1 MPSLR
6 KLVFAS
12 VVATVVLLFAAN
24 SGWGQNV
31 YGTIAGTVSDSSG
44 AAIANAN
51 VTLTNL
57 DTNEKRNMETD
68 ASGNYTFVNI
78 LPGKYKVEAEKSG
91 FKKVVRQPILVQVE
105 SGLKVDLTMQVGA
118 VTETVEVS
126 AEAPLLQPET
136 NSLGQVVEQRVVT
149 ELPLNGRNP
158 LALVAMSPGVVPQ
171 GQPSAGNSSTSNPVG
186 ANPFALGDFQ
196 VGGGMSGQ
204 SQILIDGAP
213 TNGAY
218 LNVVTVI
225 PTQDAIEEF
234 KVQTNN
240 LGPEYGRFAGG
251 VINLNTKSGTNSFHG
266 SAYNFLRNKVLNAN
280 DFFAN
285 ANGIERPPFTQ
296 NQFGANVGGPVLK
309 DKLFFFSSYEG
320 FRQRKGSLIQT
331 FVPTAAERAGDFRVV
346 GSSNTS
352 ALLDIYTPYSSSSC
366 SGATAPTICRTQF
379 FPQPSAGIA
388 TVPGPNG
395 PVDAFNAACTTPG
408 GCPNVIPTALLD
420 QTSLALLSY
429 FPTPTPGLA
438 NNPNGNFATAFSTG
452 GDTNQ
457 YNERI
462 DYNLSEKQRIFG
474 RYTHNYILSLP
485 DAPFSQICTDRC
497 TETTTAHQVSL
508 GDTYSFSPKTILDVH
523 IAYTRYVY
531 LRTPLS
537 QGIDLSKFGANWKA
551 LTPEMTYTHI
561 PQVCVS
567 NSNGDNHWGGGWCA
581 QGTGSGI
588 GAWDDTLSL
597 NPMVSHIMGKHNF
610 KAGFEFRLLR
620 NNYYQSNNP
629 AGLLQFNAKMT
640 AANPAN
646 GNNAPAGS
654 TVINGT
660 PSCTTATA
668 TTPCES
674 GNGFAAFLLGAGDSG
689 SFVEPA
695 RTADQNLYKAFY
707 VGDTYQLTRKI
718 TLNLGVRV
726 DLQGD
731 WTERFNRIVALNTT
745 ETSPLLTIDPA
756 LGSVVN
762 PATGQTFANL
772 KGGYD
777 LVASS
782 RHSSRSAF
790 PSWNHAEP
798 RLGISYQFDKN
809 TVIRTG
815 YGIFYLPVDVR
826 WNDAPH
832 NLFINSFSTPWQAVQ
847 PDGVTPLNV
856 LSNPVPLG
864 IIPPFGR
871 NQALID
877 VQGNGNEAALPNNP
891 APYVQQWNF
900 DIQRQFPGNLLFDIA
915 YAGSKGTHLPMHDQN
930 LNQMPDQ
937 FLPTGAAC
945 APATST
951 TPFCANNPGALQAL
965 TTLTKIVSNPFAGNC
980 TGCTGPLQS
989 GDMGTQDTVKQGQLL
1004 LPFPQFDGI
1013 AMAEPDNRDSIYH
1026 SMQLKVQKR
1035 FSAGAQVLAT
1045 YTVSK
1050 LIDNTNSEINWL
1062 EASPVSWNDTNANN
1076 LRSQRSLDAFDVPQ
1090 RLVLGAVLDMPFG
1103 RGKKYGSNLNG
1114 VANKLVSGWGVDT
1127 IVTFQRG
1134 FPIIIGGCP
1143 GPLSNSNIPNVGC
1156 ARPDRTAMSHN
1167 TSGSL
1172 QQRLDQ
1178 WFDTSVYTKPTDYS
1192 YGSDS
1197 RTEPNI
1203 RSDGVKNFDFAFF
1216 KNTKFGRDEK
1226 LGAEFRGEF
1235 FNGFNHPQFLPPDS
1249 NFSSSTFG
1257 RITGGSQYNLPRTIQ
1272 FALRFTF

>member
-1 MPSLR
+1 MYFRKLGVAFFVSLFVFAFSATPSL
-6 KLVFAS
+6 S
-12 VVATVVLLFAAN
+12 
-24 SGWGQNV
+24 QNV
-31 YGTIAGTVSDSSG
+31 YGTIAGIVTDTSG
-44 AAIANAN
+44 AAVASAT

-57 DTNEKRNMETD
+57 GTSEKHTMETD
-68 ASGNYTFVNI
+68 ATGNYTFVNI
-78 LPGKYKVEAEKSG
+78 LPGRYKVEAEKSG
-91 FKKVVRQPILVQVE
+91 FKKFVRQPIIVEIE
-105 SGLKVDLTMQVGA
+105 SGLKVDITLQVGA
-118 VTETVEVS
+118 QTETVEVS
-126 AEAPLLQPET
+126 AEVPLLQPET
-136 NSLGQVVEQRVVT
+136 NSLGQVVEQRDVT

-158 LALVAMSPGVVPQ
+158 LALVELVPGVVPQ

-204 SQILIDGAP
+204 SQILIDGTP

-225 PTQDAIEEF
+225 PSQDAIEEF

-251 VINLNTKSGTNSFHG
+251 VINLSTKSGTNTFHG
-266 SAYNFLRNKVLNAN
+266 SGFEFLRNKVLNAN

-285 ANGIERPPFTQ
+285 SSGIARPPFTQ
-296 NQFGANVGGPVLK
+296 NQFGANVGGPVFK
-309 DKLFFFSSYEG
+309 DKLFFFSAYDG
-320 FRQRKGSLIQT
+320 FRQRKGSIFQT
-331 FVPTAAERAGDFRVV
+331 WVPTQAERTGDFSQP
-346 GSSNTS
+346 GSTNLIDPVTKQPIVLPIYDPTTS
-352 ALLDIYTPYSSSSC
+352 TGC
-366 SGATAPTICRTQF
+366 SGTGGNPPPATCRTQF
-379 FPQPSAGIA
+379 SF
-388 TVPGPNG
+388 NG
-395 PVDAFNAACTTPG
+395 KA
-408 GCPNVIPTALLD
+408 NVIDPARLD
-420 QTSLALLSY
+420 QTAVALLSY
-429 FPTPTPGLA
+429 FPMPNQT

-452 GDTNQ
+452 GDVDQ

-462 DYNLSEKQRIFG
+462 DYNLSTKQRIFG
-474 RYTHNYILSLP
+474 RYTHNHILSLP

-497 TETTTAHQVSL
+497 TEDTRAHQISL
-508 GDTYSFSPKTILDVH
+508 GDTYSFSPTTILDMH
-523 IAYTRYVY
+523 IGYTRYVY

-537 QGIDLSKFGANWKA
+537 QGIDLSKFGPNWKA

-567 NSNGDNHWGGGWCA
+567 NNSVDSHWGGGWCA

-588 GAWDDTLSL
+588 GAWDDTLSI
-597 NPMVSHIMGKHNF
+597 NPMVSKIMGKHNL
-610 KAGFEFRLLR
+610 KAGFEFRMLR
-620 NNYYQSNNP
+620 NNYYQSNDP
-629 AGLLQFNAKMT
+629 AGLFQFNANMT

-646 GNNAPAGS
+646 GNNPTPGTNTAGS
-654 TVINGT
+654 T
-660 PSCTTATA
+660 
-668 TTPCES
+668 
-674 GNGFAAFLLGAGDSG
+674 GNGFASFLLGYGDSG
-689 SFVEPA
+689 SVTEPA

-707 VGDTYQLTRKI
+707 AGDTFQLTKKI
-718 TLNLGVRV
+718 TLNLGLRV

-745 ETSPLLTIDPA
+745 EASPLLTIDPA
-756 LGSVVN
+756 LGSMVN
-762 PATGQTFANL
+762 PATGKTFANL

-798 RLGISYQFDKN
+798 RLGLSYQFDKN

-832 NLFINSFSTPWQAVQ
+832 NLFINSFVTPWQTVKT
-847 PDGVTPLNV
+847 DGVTPLNT
-856 LSNPVPLG
+856 LFNPFPGG

-900 DIQRQFPGNLLFDIA
+900 DIQRQLPGNMLFDIA

-937 FLPTGAAC
+937 FLPTGAPS
-945 APATST
+945 PANTAIINS
-951 TPFCANNPGALQAL
+951 L
-965 TTLTKIVSNPFAGNC
+965 TQIVPNPFAGNC

-989 GDMGTQDTVKQGQLL
+989 GSMGTQSTVKQGQLL

-1035 FSAGAQVLAT
+1035 FAAGAQVLAT

-1050 LIDNTNSEINWL
+1050 LIDDTNSEINWL
-1062 EASPVSWNDTNANN
+1062 EASPVSWNDSNANN
-1076 LRSQRSLDAFDVPQ
+1076 LRSERSLDAFDVPQ
-1090 RLVLGAVLDMPFG
+1090 RLVLASVLDMPFG

-1114 VANKLVSGWGVDT
+1114 VANKLVSGWGIDT
-1127 IVTFQRG
+1127 IITFQRG

-1143 GPLSNSNIPNVGC
+1143 GPLSNSGIPNAGC
-1156 ARPDRTAMSHN
+1156 ARPDRTAPSHQ
-1167 TSGSL
+1167 TSGSVN
-1172 QQRLDQ
+1172 QRLAD
-1178 WFDTSVYTKPTDYS
+1178 WFDTAVFTKPADFS
-1192 YGSDS
+1192 YGNDS

-1203 RSDGVKNFDFAFF
+1203 RTDGVKNFDFAFF
-1216 KNTKFGRDEK
+1216 KNTKFGPDER
-1226 LGAEFRGEF
+1226 LGVEFRAEF
-1235 FNGFNHPQFLPPDS
+1235 FNGFNHPQFNPPDS
-1249 NFSSSTFG
+1249 GFGDSNFG
-1257 RITGGSQYNLPRTIQ
+1257 RVGGQYNLPRLIQ

>member
-1 MPSLR
+1 MHFR
-6 KLVFAS
+6 KLGVAFLVSLFVFAFS
-12 VVATVVLLFAAN
+12 ATPGF
-24 SGWGQNV
+24 SQNV
-31 YGTIAGTVSDSSG
+31 YGTMAGIVTDSSG
-44 AAIANAN
+44 AAVASAT

-57 DTNEKRNMETD
+57 GTSEKHTMETD
-68 ASGNYTFVNI
+68 ATGNYTFVNI
-78 LPGKYKVEAEKSG
+78 LPGRYKVEVEKSG
-91 FKKVVRQPILVQVE
+91 FKKFVRQPILVEIE
-105 SGLKVDLTMQVGA
+105 SGLKVDITLQVGA
-118 VTETVEVS
+118 QSETVEVS
-126 AEAPLLQPET
+126 AEVPLLQPET
-136 NSLGQVVEQRVVT
+136 NSLGQVVEQRDVT

-158 LALVAMSPGVVPQ
+158 LALVELVPGVVPQ
-171 GQPSAGNSSTSNPVG
+171 GQPSAGNSSTGNPVG

-204 SQILIDGAP
+204 SQILIDGTP

-225 PTQDAIEEF
+225 PSQDVIEEF

-251 VINLNTKSGTNSFHG
+251 VINLSTKSGTNTFHG
-266 SAYNFLRNKVLNAN
+266 SGFEFLRNKVLNAN

-285 ANGIERPPFTQ
+285 SSGIARPPFTQ
-296 NQFGANVGGPVLK
+296 NQFGANVGGPVFK
-309 DKLFFFSSYEG
+309 DKLFFFSAYDG
-320 FRQRKGSLIQT
+320 FRLRKGSIFQT
-331 FVPTAAERAGDFRVV
+331 WVPTQAERGGDFSQI
-346 GSSNTS
+346 GSSNLSSVLPIYDPQTS
-352 ALLDIYTPYSSSSC
+352 ANCTSS
-366 SGATAPTICRTQF
+366 ATICRT
-379 FPQPSAGIA
+379 
-388 TVPGPNG
+388 
-395 PVDAFNAACTTPG
+395 AFTG
-408 GCPNVIPTALLD
+408 NVIPTNRIDTTA
-420 QTSLALLSY
+420 QALLSY
-429 FPTPTPGLA
+429 FPMPNQT
-438 NNPNGNFATAFSTG
+438 NNPNGNFATAFSSG
-452 GDTNQ
+452 GDVDQ

-462 DYNLSEKQRIFG
+462 DYNLSEKQRMFG
-474 RYTHNYILSLP
+474 RYTHNHILSLP

-497 TETTTAHQVSL
+497 TETTTAHQISL
-508 GDTYSFSPKTILDVH
+508 GDTYSFSPTTILDMH
-523 IAYTRYVY
+523 IGYTRYVY

-537 QGIDLSKFGANWKA
+537 QGIDLSKFGANWAA
-551 LTPEMTYTHI
+551 LAPEMTYTHI

-567 NSNGDNHWGGGWCA
+567 NNSGDNHWGGGWCA

-588 GAWDDTLSL
+588 GAWDDTLSI
-597 NPMVSHIMGKHNF
+597 NPMVSHIMGKHNL
-610 KAGFEFRLLR
+610 KAGFEFRMLR

-640 AANPAN
+640 AANPVNSSNPA
-646 GNNAPAGS
+646 AGS
-654 TVINGT
+654 TVSNGA
-660 PSCTTATA
+660 PCTTGATA
-668 TTPCES
+668 PCES
-674 GNGFAAFLLGAGDSG
+674 GNGFAAFLLGYGDSG

-707 VGDTYQLTRKI
+707 VGDTYQLTRKL
-718 TLNLGVRV
+718 TLNLGLRV

-731 WTERFNRIVALNTT
+731 WTERFNRIVAFNPT
-745 ETSPLLTIDPA
+745 EASPLLTIDPA
-756 LGSVVN
+756 LASTVN

-782 RHSSRSAF
+782 RHSSRMAF
-790 PSWNHAEP
+790 PDWNHVEP

-832 NLFINSFSTPWQAVQ
+832 NLFINSFSTPWQTAQ
-847 PDGVTPLNV
+847 PDGVTPLNS
-856 LSNPVPLG
+856 LKNPEPLG

-900 DIQRQFPGNLLFDIA
+900 DIQRQFPGNTLFDIA

-937 FLPTGAAC
+937 FLPSGAPSA
-945 APATST
+945 
-951 TPFCANNPGALQAL
+951 ANTAIITKL
-965 TTLTKIVSNPFAGNC
+965 TQIVPNPFAGNC
-980 TGCTGPLQS
+980 PPPNTAICTGPLQS
-989 GDMGTQDTVKQGQLL
+989 GSMGTVATVKQGQLL
-1004 LPFPQFDGI
+1004 LPFPQFDGV

-1026 SMQLKVQKR
+1026 SMQMKVQKR

-1062 EASPVSWNDTNANN
+1062 EASPVSWNDANANN
-1076 LRSQRSLDAFDVPQ
+1076 LRSLRSLDTFDVPQ
-1090 RLVLGAVLDMPFG
+1090 RLVLGAVLDLPFG
-1103 RGKKYGSNLNG
+1103 RGKKYASNVNG
-1114 VANKLVSGWGVDT
+1114 VADKLISGWGIDT

-1143 GPLSNSNIPNVGC
+1143 GPLSNNNIPNAGC
-1156 ARPDRTAMSHN
+1156 DRPDRTALSHQ
-1167 TSGSL
+1167 TSGSVS
-1172 QQRLDQ
+1172 QRLAD
-1178 WFDTSVYTKPTDYS
+1178 WFDTTVFTKPTAFG
-1192 YGSDS
+1192 YGTDS

-1203 RSDGVKNFDFAFF
+1203 RTDGVKNFDFAFF
-1216 KNTKFGRDEK
+1216 KDTKFGPDQR
-1226 LGAEFRGEF
+1226 LGAQFRAEF
-1235 FNGFNHPQFLPPDS
+1235 FNGFNHPQFNPPDS
-1249 NFSSSTFG
+1249 GFGDSNFG
-1257 RITGGSQYNLPRTIQ
+1257 RVGAQYNLPRLIQ

>member
-6 KLVFAS
+6 KIVFAS
-12 VVATVVLLFAAN
+12 LVATVLLLSAAN

-44 AAIANAN
+44 AAIASAN
-51 VTLTNL
+51 VTLTNM
-57 DTNEKRNMETD
+57 DTNEKHNIQTD
-68 ASGNYTFVNI
+68 ANGYYTFVNI

-91 FKKVVRQPILVQVE
+91 FKKFVRQPILVEIE
-105 SGLKVDLTMQVGA
+105 SGIKVDITLAVGA
-118 VTETVEVS
+118 QTETVEVS
-126 AEAPLLQPET
+126 AEVPLLQPET
-136 NSLGQVVEQRVVT
+136 NSLGQVIEQRDVT

-158 LALVAMSPGVVPQ
+158 LALVELVPGVVPQ
-171 GQPSAGNSSTSNPVG
+171 GQPSAGNSSTGNPVG

-204 SQILIDGAP
+204 SAILIDGTP

-225 PTQDAIEEF
+225 PSQDVIEEF

-251 VINLNTKSGTNSFHG
+251 VINLSTKSGSNSFHG
-266 SAYNFLRNKVLNAN
+266 SGFEFLRNKVLNAN

-285 ANGIERPPFTQ
+285 KDGIARPPFTQ
-296 NQFGANVGGPVLK
+296 NQFGANVGGPVFK
-309 DKLFFFSSYEG
+309 DKLFFFSSYDG
-320 FRQRKGSLIQT
+320 FRLRKGNIFQT
-331 FVPTAAERAGDFRVV
+331 WVPTQAERNGDFSCTT
-346 GSSNTS
+346 GPNSCSSNNSSVLPIYDPTTS
-352 ALLDIYTPYSSSSC
+352 
-366 SGATAPTICRTQF
+366 G
-379 FPQPSAGIA
+379 
-388 TVPGPNG
+388 VNG
-395 PVDAFNAACTTPG
+395 NAACSSGNQTCRSTFAG
-408 GCPNVIPTALLD
+408 NIIPTNRIDPTA
-420 QTSLALLSY
+420 QALLSY
-429 FPTPTPGLA
+429 FPMPNQT
-438 NNPNGNFATAFSTG
+438 NNSNGNFATSFSSG
-452 GDTNQ
+452 GDVDQ

-462 DYNLSEKQRIFG
+462 DYNLSEKQRIYG
-474 RYTHNYILSLP
+474 RYTHNHILSLP

-497 TETTTAHQVSL
+497 TEDTRAHQVSL

-523 IAYTRYVY
+523 IGYTRYVY
-531 LRTPLS
+531 IRTPLS
-537 QGIDLSKFGANWKA
+537 EGIDLSKFGANWKA
-551 LTPEMTYTHI
+551 LAPEMTYTHI

-567 NSNGDNHWGGGWCA
+567 QTPTDDHWGGGWCA

-588 GAWDDTLSL
+588 GAWDDTLSI
-597 NPMVSHIMGKHNF
+597 NPNVSHIMGKHNF

-620 NNYYQSNNP
+620 NNYFQSNNP

-640 AANPAN
+640 AGNPNDSANQTPGANPDAKHPF
-646 GNNAPAGS
+646 A
-654 TVINGT
+654 
-660 PSCTTATA
+660 
-668 TTPCES
+668 S
-674 GNGFAAFLLGAGDSG
+674 GNGYAAFLLGYGDSG

-718 TLNLGVRV
+718 TLNLGLRV

-731 WTERFNRIVALNTT
+731 WTERFNRIVDLNTT
-745 ETSPLLTIDPA
+745 EASPLLTIDPA
-756 LGSVVN
+756 LATTVN
-762 PATGQTFANL
+762 PFTGQTFANL

-782 RHSSRSAF
+782 RHSSRMAF
-790 PSWNHAEP
+790 PDWNHVEP
-798 RLGISYQFDKN
+798 RLGVSYQFDKN

-832 NLFINSFSTPWQAVQ
+832 NLFINSFSTPWTTAQS
-847 PDGVTPLNV
+847 DGVTPA
-856 LSNPVPLG
+856 NPLKNPEPLG

-900 DIQRQFPGNLLFDIA
+900 DIQRQLPGNTLVDIA

-930 LNQMPDQ
+930 LNQMPDR
-937 FLPTGAAC
+937 FLPTGQAC
-945 APATST
+945 APADPTT
-951 TPFCANNPGALQAL
+951 NPPTPFCANNPAALAAITKL
-965 TTLTKIVSNPFAGNC
+965 TTIVPNPFAGNC
-980 TGCTGPLQS
+980 PTGTVPACTGPLQS
-989 GDMGTQDTVKQGQLL
+989 GSMGTQNTVKQGQLA

-1013 AMAEPDNRDSIYH
+1013 SMAEPDNRDSIYH

-1035 FSAGAQVLAT
+1035 FTAGAQVLAT

-1050 LIDNTNSEINWL
+1050 LIDDTNSEINWL
-1062 EASPVSWNDTNANN
+1062 EASPVSWNDSNANN
-1076 LRSQRSLDAFDVPQ
+1076 LRSQRSLDTFDVPQ
-1090 RLVLGAVLDMPFG
+1090 RLVLGAVLDLPVG
-1103 RGKKYGSNLNG
+1103 RGKKYVSNVSG
-1114 VANKLVSGWGVDT
+1114 AMDKLVSGWGLDT

-1143 GPLSNSNIPNVGC
+1143 GPLSNSGIPNTGC
-1156 ARPDRTAMSHN
+1156 DRPDRTAMSHN
-1167 TSGSL
+1167 ISGSVG
-1172 QQRLDQ
+1172 QRLNE
-1178 WFDTSVYTKPTDYS
+1178 WFDTSVFATPTT
-1192 YGSDS
+1192 YGYGTDS

-1203 RSDGVKNFDFAFF
+1203 RTDGIKNFDFAFF
-1216 KNTKFGRDEK
+1216 KNTKFGPDER
-1226 LGAEFRGEF
+1226 LGAEFRAEF
-1235 FNGFNHPQFLPPDS
+1235 FNGFNHPQFNPPNS
-1249 NFSSSTFG
+1249 SFGSTNFGQVSA
-1257 RITGGSQYNLPRTIQ
+1257 QYNLPRLVQ
-1272 FALRFTF
+1272 FGLRFTF

>member
-1 MPSLR
+1 MANLG
-6 KLVFAS
+6 KLALVFL
-12 VVATVVLLFAAN
+12 VAVVVLALTPPA
-24 SGWGQNV
+24 GWGQNV
-31 YGTIAGTVSDSSG
+31 YGTIAGTVTDTSG
-44 AAIANAN
+44 AAVANAS

-57 DTNEKRNMETD
+57 DNAQKHSIETD
-68 ASGNYTFVNI
+68 ASGNYTFVSI
-78 LPGKYKVEAEKSG
+78 LPGRYKLEGEKTG
-91 FKKVVRQPILVQVE
+91 FKKFLREPIEVQIE
-105 SGLKVDLTMQVGA
+105 SGLRVDIALQVGA
-118 VTETVEVS
+118 QTETVEVTS
-126 AEAPLLQPET
+126 EVPLLQPET
-136 NSLGQVVEQRVVT
+136 NSLGQVVEQRTVT

-158 LALVAMSPGVVPQ
+158 LALVELVPGVVPQ

-196 VGGGMSGQ
+196 VGGGMAGQ
-204 SQILIDGAP
+204 SAILIDGAP

-218 LNVVTVI
+218 LNVVTVV
-225 PTQDAIEEF
+225 PSQDVIQEF

-251 VINLNTKSGTNSFHG
+251 VINLSTKSGSNSFHG
-266 SAYNFLRNKVLNAN
+266 SGFEFLRNKVLNAN

-285 ANGIERPPFTQ
+285 ENGIQRPPFTQ
-296 NQFGANVGGPVLK
+296 NQFGANVGGPVFK
-309 DKLFFFSSYEG
+309 DKLFFFSAYDG
-320 FRQRKGSLIQT
+320 FRLRKGSLFQT
-331 FVPTAAERAGDFRVV
+331 WVPTAAERTGDFSQI

-352 ALLDIYTPYSSSSC
+352 SVLTIYDPTTSGVGANAGTPCNSSN
-366 SGATAPTICRTQF
+366 TACRT
-379 FPQPSAGIA
+379 
-388 TVPGPNG
+388 
-395 PVDAFNAACTTPG
+395 AFIGNI
-408 GCPNVIPTALLD
+408 IPTNRIDPTA
-420 QTSLALLSY
+420 QALLSY
-429 FPTPTPGLA
+429 FPMPNQT
-438 NNPNGNFATAFSTG
+438 NNPNGNFATAYSTG
-452 GDTNQ
+452 GDVDQ

-462 DYNLSEKQRIFG
+462 DYDLSEKQRIFG
-474 RYTHNYILSLP
+474 RYTHNHILSLP

-508 GDTYSFSPKTILDVH
+508 GDTFSFSPKTILDMH
-523 IAYTRYVY
+523 IGYTRYVY

-537 QGIDLSKFGANWKA
+537 QGIDLSKFGANWAA
-551 LTPEMTYTHI
+551 LAPEMTYTHI

-567 NSNGDNHWGGGWCA
+567 NNSGDTHWGGGWCA

-588 GAWDDTLSL
+588 GAWDDTLSVM
-597 NPMVSHIMGKHNF
+597 PSVTHIMGKHNL

-640 AANPAN
+640 AANPNDPSNAN
-646 GNNAPAGS
+646 AGTNGS
-654 TVINGT
+654 T
-660 PSCTTATA
+660 
-668 TTPCES
+668 
-674 GNGFAAFLLGAGDSG
+674 GNGFASFLLGYGDSG

-707 VGDTYQLTRKI
+707 VGDTYQLTRKL
-718 TLNLGVRV
+718 TLNLGLRV

-731 WTERFNRIVALNTT
+731 WTERFNRIVAFNPT
-745 ETSPLLTIDPA
+745 EASPLLTIDPA
-756 LGSVVN
+756 LGSTVN

-777 LVASS
+777 LVASG
-782 RHSSRSAF
+782 RHSSRMAF
-790 PSWNHAEP
+790 PDWNHVEP

-832 NLFINSFSTPWQAVQ
+832 NLFINSFSTPWQTAQ
-847 PDGVTPLNV
+847 SNGVTPLNP
-856 LSNPVPLG
+856 LSNPEPLG

-900 DIQRQFPGNLLFDIA
+900 DIQRQFPGNTLLDIA

-937 FLPTGAAC
+937 FLPSGAPSA
-945 APATST
+945 
-951 TPFCANNPGALQAL
+951 ANTAIINSL
-965 TTLTKIVSNPFAGNC
+965 TQIVPNPFAGNC

-989 GDMGTQDTVKQGQLL
+989 GNMGTVATVKQGQLL
-1004 LPFPQFDGI
+1004 LPFPQFDGVS
-1013 AMAEPDNRDSIYH
+1013 MAEPDNRDSIYH

-1035 FSAGAQVLAT
+1035 FSAGAQLLAT

-1050 LIDNTNSEINWL
+1050 LIDDTNSEINWL
-1062 EASPVSWNDTNANN
+1062 EASPVSWNDSNANN

-1090 RLVLGAVLDMPFG
+1090 RLVLGAVLDLPFG
-1103 RGKKYGSNLNG
+1103 HGKKYASNVNG
-1114 VANKLVSGWGVDT
+1114 VADKLVSGWGIDT
-1127 IVTFQRG
+1127 IITFQRG

-1143 GPLSNSNIPNVGC
+1143 GPQSNSGIPNAGC
-1156 ARPDRTAMSHN
+1156 DRPDRTALSHQM
-1167 TSGSL
+1167 SGSVG
-1172 QQRLDQ
+1172 QRLTE
-1178 WFDTSVYTKPTDYS
+1178 WFDTSVFTKPTDFG
-1192 YGSDS
+1192 YGNDS

-1203 RSDGVKNFDFAFF
+1203 RTDGVKNFDFAFF
-1216 KNTKFGRDEK
+1216 KDTKFGPDQR
-1226 LGAEFRGEF
+1226 LGAQFRAEF
-1235 FNGFNHPQFLPPDS
+1235 FNGFNHPQFNPPDS
-1249 NFSSSTFG
+1249 GFGDANFGHVT
-1257 RITGGSQYNLPRTIQ
+1257 SQYNLPRLIQ

>member
-6 KLVFAS
+6 KHVFAS
-12 VVATVVLLFAAN
+12 VVATAVLALTAAT
-24 SGWGQNV
+24 GWGQNV

-44 AAIANAN
+44 AAIASAN
-51 VTLTNL
+51 VTLTNM
-57 DTNEKRNMETD
+57 DTNEKHNIQTD
-68 ASGNYTFVNI
+68 ANGYYTFVNI

-91 FKKVVRQPILVQVE
+91 FKKFVRQPILVEIE
-105 SGLKVDLTMQVGA
+105 SGIKVDITLQVGA
-118 VTETVEVS
+118 QTETVEVS
-126 AEAPLLQPET
+126 AEVPLLQPET
-136 NSLGQVVEQRVVT
+136 DSLGQVVEQRDVT

-158 LALVAMSPGVVPQ
+158 LALVELVPGVVPQ
-171 GQPSAGNSSTSNPVG
+171 GQPSAGNSSTGNPVG

-204 SQILIDGAP
+204 SAILIDGTP

-225 PTQDAIEEF
+225 PSQDVIEEF

-251 VINLNTKSGTNSFHG
+251 VVNLSTKSGSNTFHG
-266 SAYNFLRNKVLNAN
+266 SGFEFLRNKVLNAN

-285 ANGIERPPFTQ
+285 ASNPQIPRSPFTQ
-296 NQFGANVGGPVLK
+296 NQFGANVGGPVFK
-309 DKLFFFSSYEG
+309 DKLFFFSSYDG
-320 FRQRKGSLIQT
+320 FRLRKGNVFQT
-331 FVPTAAERAGDFRVV
+331 WVPTQAERNGDFSCTT
-346 GSSNTS
+346 GPNSCSSNLSSVLPIYDANTS
-352 ALLDIYTPYSSSSC
+352 AAC
-366 SGATAPTICRTQF
+366 GGATPPTTCRTQF
-379 FPQPSAGIA
+379 AGNI
-388 TVPGPNG
+388 
-395 PVDAFNAACTTPG
+395 
-408 GCPNVIPTALLD
+408 IPTNRIDPTA
-420 QTSLALLSY
+420 QALLSY
-429 FPTPTPGLA
+429 FPMPNQT
-438 NNPNGNFATAFSTG
+438 NNSNGNFATSYSSG
-452 GDTNQ
+452 GDVDQ

-462 DYNLSEKQRIFG
+462 DYNLSQKQRIYG
-474 RYTHNYILSLP
+474 RYTHNHILSLP

-497 TETTTAHQVSL
+497 TEDTRAHQVSL

-523 IAYTRYVY
+523 IGYTRYVY
-531 LRTPLS
+531 IRTPLS
-537 QGIDLSKFGANWKA
+537 QGIDLSKFGTNWAA
-551 LTPEMTYTHI
+551 LAKEMTYTHI
-561 PQVCVS
+561 PQVCVGD
-567 NSNGDNHWGGGWCA
+567 NAGDNHWGGGWCA

-588 GAWDDTLSL
+588 GAWDDTLSI
-597 NPMVSHIMGKHNF
+597 NPNVSHIMGKHNF
-610 KAGFEFRLLR
+610 KAGFEFRMLR

-640 AANPAN
+640 AGDPVNSL
-646 GNNAPAGS
+646 NAPAG
-654 TVINGT
+654 TIAKNGSASSSCISIAPT
-660 PSCTTATA
+660 P
-668 TTPCES
+668 TTPGVACES
-674 GNGFAAFLLGAGDSG
+674 GNGFASFLLGYGDSG

-718 TLNLGVRV
+718 TLNLGLRV

-745 ETSPLLTIDPA
+745 EASPLLTIDPA
-756 LGSVVN
+756 LATTIN
-762 PATGQTFANL
+762 PATGATFANL

-790 PSWNHAEP
+790 PDWNHVEP

-832 NLFINSFSTPWQAVQ
+832 NLFINSFSTPWTTAQS
-847 PDGVTPLNV
+847 DGVTPSNV
-856 LSNPVPLG
+856 LSNPEPLG

-871 NQALID
+871 DQARID
-877 VQGNGNEAALPNNP
+877 VQGNGNEAAITNNP

-900 DIQRQFPGNLLFDIA
+900 DIQRQLPGNLLFDIA

-930 LNQMPDQ
+930 LNQMPDK
-937 FLPTGAAC
+937 FLPIGA
-945 APATST
+945 PST
-951 TPFCANNPGALQAL
+951 ADVSNL
-965 TTLTKIVSNPFAGNC
+965 TQLVPNPFAGNC
-980 TGCTGPLQS
+980 TGCTGPLKS
-989 GDMGTQDTVKQGQLL
+989 GSMGTQNMVKQGQLL

-1035 FSAGAQVLAT
+1035 FTAGAQVLAS

-1050 LIDNTNSEINWL
+1050 LIDDTNSEINWL
-1062 EASPVSWNDTNANN
+1062 EASPVSWNDSNANN
-1076 LRSQRSLDAFDVPQ
+1076 LHSQRSLDTFDVPQ

-1103 RGKKYGSNLNG
+1103 RGKKYATNVNG
-1114 VANKLVSGWGVDT
+1114 VMDKLVSGWGLDT

-1143 GPLSNSNIPNVGC
+1143 GPLSNNGIPNAGC
-1156 ARPDRTAMSHN
+1156 DRPDRTALSHQ
-1167 TSGSL
+1167 TSGSVG
-1172 QQRLDQ
+1172 QRVAD
-1178 WFDTSVYTKPTDYS
+1178 WFDTAVFTKPTTFG
-1192 YGSDS
+1192 YGTDS

-1203 RSDGVKNFDFAFF
+1203 RTDGIKNFDFSFF
-1216 KNTKFGRDEK
+1216 KNTKFGPDER
-1226 LGAEFRGEF
+1226 LGAEFRAEF
-1235 FNGFNHPQFLPPDS
+1235 FNGFNHPQFNPPDS
-1249 NFSSSTFG
+1249 GFGDANFG
-1257 RITGGSQYNLPRTIQ
+1257 RVTAQYNLPRLVQ